1 MTTVTNSSVISHAAT
16 ANFRAWG
23 LEMSNALTSTTK
35 FPKSADTGQI
45 NWATANKPAVNVS
58 AGYEIRYLNDSMHAS
73 APIYV
78 KLEFGTNASSSAYP
92 AMWITIG
99 TGSNGSGTIT
109 GIVLAR
115 EEIYAGNYA
124 LDSTVVVKASYYCGV
139 DGCIW
144 FAFKTKNR
152 NAGLAPAFAM
162 YIERTRDSAGTAT
175 SEGFVYHRGPYLWG
189 NAAASTFVYNFSTAY
204 TYDSNIGPYGMYGG
218 GYYTFLPVNLGIS
231 GTIVGGTPGDY
242 QITRHY
248 ICMPLVKA
256 LGSVVSSPT
265 SDLMAEGT
273 TFTCTPLG
281 VTGKTHIC
289 LENAFSYYD
298 YFCPI
303 WE

>member
-23 LEMSNALTSTTK
+23 LELSNALTSTTK

-45 NWATANKPAVNVS
+45 NWGAVNKPAVNVS
-58 AGYEIRYLNDSMHAS
+58 GGYEIRYLNDSMHAS

-78 KLEFGTNASSSAYP
+78 KLEFGTNANSTAYP

-115 EEIYAGNYA
+115 EEIFAGNYV
-124 LDSTVVVKASYYCGV
+124 LDSTVAVKASYYCGV

-152 NAGLAPAFAM
+152 NTNIAPVFAM

-175 SEGFVYHRGPYLWG
+175 SEGFVYYRGPYQWG
-189 NAAASTFVYNFSTAY
+189 NYAATSFGYNFSTGY
-204 TYDSNIGPYGMYGG
+204 SYDNTGVIGIYGG
-218 GYYTFLPVNLGIS
+218 ASYTFLPTQLVTS

-248 ICMPLVKA
+248 TSMPLVKA
-256 LGSVVSSPT
+256 LGSVVSSTPT
-265 SDLMAEGT
+265 DLMAEGT
-273 TFTCTPLG
+273 TFTCTALG
-281 VTGKTHIC
+281 VTAKTHIC